1 MTDTDNRTPERE
13 HTIAERER
21 LANLLAG
28 LTPAQWAMPSLCDG
42 WRIREVVAH
51 MTMPYRTRTPSFLAG
66 LIAARFS
73 FDRYADKAAHRDTA
87 RLSDVELLAA
97 LRDNVRHPWRPP
109 GGGAA
114 GALSHDVIHGL
125 DITEP
130 LGLASAPP
138 ERIAMVLHSST
149 PKSFAYFGID
159 LTGRQLRADDAE
171 VVIGSGTPII
181 MSAKDILL
189 TVTGRHPLPAN

>member
-1 MTDTDNRTPERE
+1 MTTDNLSPERA

-21 LANLLAG
+21 LAGLLAE
-28 LTPAQWAMPSLCDG
+28 LTPAQWAADSLCDG

-51 MTMPYRTRTPSFLAG
+51 MTMPYRLKPPAFLMG

-73 FDRYADKAAHRDTA
+73 FDRFADKAAHRDTA
-87 RLSDVELLAA
+87 RLSDPELLAA
-97 LRDNVRHPWRPP
+97 LRDNARHPWRPP

-130 LGLASAPP
+130 LGLPSAPP
-138 ERIAMVLHSST
+138 ERIAVVLRSST
-149 PKSFAYFGID
+149 PKSFSYFGFD
-159 LTGRQLRADDAE
+159 LSGVQLCATDAD
-171 VVIGSGTPII
+171 VVLGSGTPITL
-181 MSAKDILL
+181 SAKDILL
-189 TVTGRHPLPAN
+189 TVTGRRALPAH

>member
-1 MTDTDNRTPERE
+1 MTGTDDHTPERE

-21 LANLLAG
+21 LADLLAG
-28 LTPAQWAMPSLCDG
+28 LIPDQWATPSLCEG
-42 WRIREVVAH
+42 WRIREVLAH
-51 MTMPYRTRTPSFLAG
+51 MTMPYRTGPLSFLTG

-87 RLSDVELLAA
+87 RLSDAELLAA
-97 LRDNVRHPWRPP
+97 LRDNARHPWRPP

-130 LGLASAPP
+130 LGLPSAPP
-138 ERIAMVLHSST
+138 ERIAMVLNSST

-159 LTGRQLRADDAE
+159 LAGRQLRATDAE
-171 VVIGSGTPII
+171 VVVGSGAPIT
-181 MSAKDILL
+181 MPAKDILL
-189 TVTGRHPLPAN
+189 AVTGRRALPAN